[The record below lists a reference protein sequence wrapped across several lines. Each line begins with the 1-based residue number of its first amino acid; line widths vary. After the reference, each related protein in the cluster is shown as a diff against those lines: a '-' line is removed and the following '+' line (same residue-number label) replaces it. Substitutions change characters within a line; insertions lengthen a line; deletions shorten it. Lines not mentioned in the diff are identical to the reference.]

1 MPGSTSFLW
10 IGNMGICV
18 IEETQLC
25 VHTLAR
31 ARACVGVRARWLAH
45 SPTRPRALTHTHTHI
60 LSPAGVLISPRGRV
74 SVDPKT
80 L

>member
-1 MPGSTSFLW
+1 
-10 IGNMGICV
+10 MGICV

-25 VHTLAR
+25 VHTHSHAHAR
-31 ARACVGVRARWLAH
+31 QYVSAHSHTRTLAH
-45 SPTRPRALTHTHTHI
+45 FPG
-60 LSPAGVLISPRGRV
+60 PAGVLISPRGCV

>member
-1 MPGSTSFLW
+1 
-10 IGNMGICV
+10 MGICV

-31 ARACVGVRARWLAH
+31 ARWLAQ
-45 SPTRPRALTHTHTHI
+45 SLTHTQKHTHSHI